1 MNQQSQEPVDRTD
14 IGDKRGTQGGMRM
27 LMGVVWDVLE
37 YPGHMEP
44 GPEWK
49 FLT

>member
-1 MNQQSQEPVDRTD
+1 MNRQSREPVDRTE
-14 IGDKRGTQGGMRM
+14 IGDKRGTQGGMQM

-37 YPGHMEP
+37 YPGHMEL
-44 GPEWK
+44 GPERK